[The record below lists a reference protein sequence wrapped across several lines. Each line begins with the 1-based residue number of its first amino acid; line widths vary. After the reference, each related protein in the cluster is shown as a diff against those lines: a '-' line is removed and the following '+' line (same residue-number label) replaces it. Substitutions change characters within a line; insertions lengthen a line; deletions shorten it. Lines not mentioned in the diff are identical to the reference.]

1 MSNVVMLKRAFNQA
15 VATGAVRFTDKE
27 TDFLVIKRYIID
39 YAAKYNVDIPL
50 SEIDSVI
57 RKQQEN
63 LVDIS
68 TKLSGEA
75 STKKVENVA
84 ITNKPPQMTKEEML
98 KVAFED
104 AAANAAVHFTDKVAD
119 FLVIRNS
126 MAEYAKAHG
135 QAFTLEEI
143 EKYIRKQEK
152 LWSDA
157 VTNVVVTDQNV
168 SSLHVSDSYKA
179 ETLTKEKVLSEGFE
193 EAASNGA
200 VRFTDPDIDFLVIKK
215 IMLEYAARWNM
226 AVTEAEVAAYIKEQ
240 FRKLNDMAK
249 DFNYEI

>member
-39 YAAKYNVDIPL
+39 YAAKYHVDIPL
-50 SEIDSVI
+50 SEIESFI

-75 STKKVENVA
+75 STKKIENVA
-84 ITNKPPQMTKEEML
+84 ITNNPPRLTKEEML
-98 KVAFED
+98 KDAFDD

-119 FLVIRNS
+119 FLVIRNAMS
-126 MAEYAKAHG
+126 EYAKTHG

-143 EKYIRKQEK
+143 EQYIRKQEK
-152 LWSDA
+152 LWADA
-157 VTNVVVTDQNV
+157 VTDVVITDQNIR
-168 SSLHVSDSYKA
+168 SLHVSDAYKSDV
-179 ETLTKEKVLSEGFE
+179 LTKEKVLSEGFE

-215 IMLEYAARWNM
+215 IMLEYAERWNM
-226 AVTEAEVAAYIKEQ
+226 AVTEAEVADYIKNQ
-240 FRKLNDMAK
+240 FRKLNEMAR
-249 DFNYEI
+249 DFNYDI